1 MTQTQSRDDV
11 VEPDYP
17 EEPRRILVADDEHL
31 VAQGVVAALQSLGLE
46 VIGPCRD
53 GEEAINQCR
62 ADRPDLALVDIQM
75 PGINGVEAA
84 RRIFAELEIPVVIL
98 SAFSGDEYLRDSGEA
113 GVFGYLLKPANQ
125 DQLRAGL
132 AVAWQRFLD
141 YMDQRSQIIDLKK
154 RLEDRKVIEQAKW
167 IVVSR
172 KEVTEP
178 EAMKLLQKQS
188 RSTRQSLV
196 EVAKAVI
203 DSDKLL

>member
-11 VEPDYP
+11 VEREYP

-46 VIGPCRD
+46 VLGPCRD

-62 ADRPDLALVDIQM
+62 GDRPDLALLDIQM

-98 SAFSGDEYLRDSGEA
+98 SAFSDEDYLKDSGEA

-188 RSTRQSLV
+188 RSTRQSLA